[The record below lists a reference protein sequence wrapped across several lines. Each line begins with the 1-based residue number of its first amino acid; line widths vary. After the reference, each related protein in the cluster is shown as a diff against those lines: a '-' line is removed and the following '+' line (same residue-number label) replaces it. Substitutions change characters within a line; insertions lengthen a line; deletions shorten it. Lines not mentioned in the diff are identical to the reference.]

1 MRSLAVDD
9 VGTTNNREERMGNF
23 TTHIRAASQV
33 GCPTLNTVRSDDL
46 PTLFCTRVFW
56 GHDAKT
62 TCGLLSF
69 ASRLGAF
76 LLYLNEQLSLYPHI
90 RCASLYV
97 KQNKALKIF
106 TLSLHKFFFT

>member
-1 MRSLAVDD
+1 MRQRLTLKRV
-9 VGTTNNREERMGNF
+9 GNF

-46 PTLFCTRVFW
+46 PTLFALVFFW

-62 TCGLLSF
+62 TRGLLSF

-76 LLYLNEQLSLYPHI
+76 LLYLNEQLSLYPNI
-90 RCASLYV
+90 RYASTLR
-97 KQNKALKIF
+97 KALKIF
-106 TLSLHKFFFT
+106 T